1 MSMADASFERDLEM
15 ARRIAE
21 QAAERGGRSFYVG
34 GFVRDRL
41 MGRENKDIDMEI
53 HGLAP
58 DAVAEILDSLG
69 QRLDIGRSFG
79 IFGLRG
85 YSVDIAM
92 PRKEKLRGIGHRD
105 FEVTVDPFIGT
116 EKAAVRRD
124 FTVNALMQDVLTG
137 EIVDHFGGQED
148 LKRGRLRHV
157 SDESFG
163 EDPLRVL
170 RAAQFAARFEFSV
183 AEETV
188 EICRGMRLD
197 ALSRERIEGELKKAL
212 LKADKPSI
220 FFETLRRMD
229 QLSVWF
235 PELEALIGVRQSP
248 KHHAEGDVWTHTM
261 MVVDA
266 AAGLREQ
273 CARPMGLML
282 AAVVHDVGKAVTTE
296 FIRGDFHAYGHE
308 VKGLPLAEAFL
319 ARITNEKKLIEYVL
333 NLAANHMRPN
343 TAAGAGSSVK
353 STNRMFDEVID
364 PEALILIALADER
377 GRITAYPSPAPDAFL
392 RERLA
397 VYREYM
403 ARPAVMGRDLME
415 AGLTPG
421 GDFSEILSYAHKLHL
436 AGVEKENALKQTL
449 AYARKRRGK
458 IKT

>member
-1 MSMADASFERDLEM
+1 MADSSFERDLGM

-21 QAAERGGRSFYVG
+21 KAAERGGRSFYVG

-58 DAVAEILDSLG
+58 DEVAGILDSLG

-79 IFGLRG
+79 IFGLKG

-124 FTVNALMQDVLTG
+124 FTINALMQDVLTG

-148 LKRGRLRHV
+148 LKRGILRHV

-170 RAAQFAARFEFSV
+170 RAAQFAARFEFDV

-188 EICRGMRLD
+188 EICRGMQLQ

-212 LKADKPSI
+212 LKAEKPSV
-220 FFETLRRMD
+220 FFETLRRMG

-235 PELEALIGVRQSP
+235 PEMEALIDVPQSP

-261 MVVDA
+261 MVIDA
-266 AAGLREQ
+266 AAGLREE
-273 CARPMGLML
+273 CANPMALML
-282 AAVVHDVGKAVTTE
+282 AAAAHDFGKAVTTE
-296 FIRGDFHAYGHE
+296 AINGEIHAYGHE
-308 VKGLPLAEAFL
+308 EKGLPIAERFL
-319 ARITNEKKLIEYVL
+319 SRITNEKKLIELTL
-333 NLAANHMRPN
+333 NLIAHHMRPN
-343 TAAGAGSSVK
+343 TAAGAGSSIK
-353 STNRMFDEVID
+353 STNRMFDEAID
-364 PEALILIALADER
+364 PEALMLLAMSDER
-377 GRITAYPSPAPDAFL
+377 GQIKSYPSVPSEEFL
-392 RERLA
+392 RARLKI
-397 VYREYM
+397 YREHM
-403 ARPAVMGRDLME
+403 ARPAVMGRDLIE
-415 AGLTPG
+415 AGLAPG
-421 GDFSEILSYAHKLHL
+421 GDFTEILSYAHKLRL
-436 AGVEKENALKQTL
+436 AGVEKESALKQTL
-449 AYARKRRGK
+449 SYAKKLRKTQK
-458 IKT
+458 

>member
-1 MSMADASFERDLEM
+1 MADASFERDMEM

-21 QAAERGGRSFYVG
+21 KAAERGGRTFYVG

-41 MGRENKDIDMEI
+41 MGRENKDIDMEV

-58 DAVAEILDSLG
+58 DEVAGMLDSLG

-79 IFGLRG
+79 IFGLKG

-124 FTVNALMQDVLTG
+124 FTINALMQDVLTG

-148 LKRGRLRHV
+148 LKRGILRHV

-170 RAAQFAARFEFSV
+170 RAAQFAARFEFDV

-212 LKADKPSI
+212 IKADKPSV
-220 FFETLRRMD
+220 FFETLRKMN
-229 QLSVWF
+229 QLSEWF
-235 PELEALIGVRQSP
+235 GELEALIGVSQSP

-261 MVVDA
+261 MVIDA

-273 CARPMGLML
+273 CANPMALML
-282 AAVVHDVGKAVTTE
+282 AAIAHDFGKAITTE
-296 FIRGDFHAYGHE
+296 AINGEIHAYGHE
-308 VKGLPLAEAFL
+308 EKGLPIAEKFL
-319 ARITNEKKLIEYVL
+319 ARITNEKKLIELAL
-333 NLAANHMRPN
+333 NLVANHMRPN

-353 STNRMFDEVID
+353 STNRMFDEAID
-364 PEALILIALADER
+364 PEALMLLALSDER
-377 GRITAYPSPAPDAFL
+377 GQVKSYPSVSSEEFL
-392 RERLA
+392 RARLKI
-397 VYREYM
+397 YREYM
-403 ARPAVMGRDLME
+403 ARPAVMGRDLIE
-415 AGLTPG
+415 AGLAPG
-421 GDFSEILSYAHKLHL
+421 GDFTEILSYAHKLHL
-436 AGVEKENALKQTL
+436 AGVEKESALKQTL
-449 AYARKRRGK
+449 AYARKLR
-458 IKT
+458 KTQR